1 MFGLDVSDEFFKD
14 WIRFCD
20 KKKNLKISLLIN
32 YKIKFLD
39 FYLDVV
45 KLGK

>member
-20 KKKNLKISLLIN
+20 KKNLKISLLIN
-32 YKIKFLD
+32 YNVKFLD
-39 FYLDVV
+39 FYLEVF
-45 KLGK
+45 KLGR